1 MNVTFKM
8 VTADQYGSMVKDPF
22 CFYRVYDNSSYTLEI
37 GLYKDGVILKTWEE
51 LEALGLDITQDYS
64 TDPNDENYYLAPNS
78 GSAANVLDS
87 NNLSGELVVPNNT
100 SKIGDNAFADCQG
113 LTGMT
118 SPNNGHVPNGN
129 VSIPSNT
136 ASVGSNAFGG
146 TGTTQANIPSS
157 TRLAVDAFANT
168 PAAENN
174 RIYMAGHPIQ
184 PIVIDLENADS
195 ASVTLEKGY
204 VYQIVALYNFNDDVT
219 GESTIESSDENIV
232 LFIPDCLLRAVD
244 KGHAVISGT
253 YITQL
258 GIKKHAEIDCN
269 VVDNGSGVY
278 VHIPGEIV
286 YENVIEPSF
295 ITDGSCDEVIYCAD
309 CGRELSR
316 TKKIIPITTAP
327 GLYDKNGN
335 MQYSWEELLAQ
346 GVVHNDNGTIKT
358 NYTSG
363 TDNVS
368 KYTLIGSLI
377 LSNDAKAIGADG
389 FSNCNQLTDV
399 YIPDSVSNMG
409 SHAFLWCTKMKSI
422 RLSLNIKTIAESAFY
437 GCSKLPSL
445 VFPEGIE
452 TLGRNICTSDNSL
465 SIVYLPA
472 SLKVVN
478 TRAFYAIPVSM
489 IYYAGTKTQWGQVTV
504 YSGAF
509 NQIPAKV
516 VHCSDGDVSL

>member
-1 MNVTFKM
+1 
-8 VTADQYGSMVKDPF
+8 MVKDPF
-22 CFYRVYDNSSYTLEI
+22 CFYIVYDNSSYTLEI

-113 LTGMT
+113 LTGLT
-118 SPNNGHVPNGN
+118 SPNNGHVPTGN

-157 TRLAVDAFANT
+157 TKLAVDAFADT

-174 RIYMAGHPIQ
+174 KIYMAGHPIQ

-269 VVDNGSGVY
+269 VVDNGSGIY
-278 VHIPGEIV
+278 VHIPGETT
-286 YENVIEPSF
+286 IEDETF
-295 ITDGSCDEVIYCAD
+295 YGHDEVTYCID
-309 CGRELSR
+309 CGEELSR
-316 TKKIIPITTAP
+316 NAVVLDAGMYNSEDGFISWDELLSLGYIGQSSLNYGIYAADQYKDKIAGILIIPSGIIRLNSSAFS
-327 GLYDKNGN
+327 DC
-335 MQYSWEELLAQ
+335 
-346 GVVHNDNGTIKT
+346 T
-358 NYTSG
+358 NLNSVYLPDSVTDLTSNSFAG
-363 TDNVS
+363 CTN
-368 KYTLIGSLI
+368 
-377 LSNDAKAIGADG
+377 LSEVRL
-389 FSNCNQLTDV
+389 SEQLTTMTRTFGNTKLTAV
-399 YIPDSVSNMG
+399 KIPDSFTSIGEYSFNNCTSLVDVQLSKNLQTIYKG
-409 SHAFLWCTKMKSI
+409 AFSGCTS
-422 RLSLNIKTIAESAFY
+422 
-437 GCSKLPSL
+437 LPSIT
-445 VFPEGIE
+445 FPVSLTRIYSSFYD
-452 TLGRNICTSDNSL
+452 CTSLTTINYEGTTAQWGR
-465 SIVYLPA
+465 V
-472 SLKVVN
+472 
-478 TRAFYAIPVSM
+478 
-489 IYYAGTKTQWGQVTV
+489 TKT
-504 YSGAF
+504 SGW
-509 NQIPAKV
+509 NSRVPAKV